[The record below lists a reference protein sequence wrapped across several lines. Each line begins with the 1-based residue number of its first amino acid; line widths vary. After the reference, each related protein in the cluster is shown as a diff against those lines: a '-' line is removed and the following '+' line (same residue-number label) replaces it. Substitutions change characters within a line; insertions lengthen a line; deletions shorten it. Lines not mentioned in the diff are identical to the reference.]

1 MTDFEKRINDIF
13 GQANKDFQEMTQQDH
28 ADNYIANRE
37 EDLFDMEERPSAE
50 TLETPPNLGTHGEN
64 KQGMR
69 GASFSGE
76 LLSHTDDPETS
87 KIAAKNHKL
96 RAGSHAQKIF
106 EFVKKYPDS
115 TAGELGEMTGL
126 GQHETARRLSD
137 LFRKGYIVK
146 GEPKRCNIKN
156 TLMTAWRK
164 A

>member
-1 MTDFEKRINDIF
+1 MTDFQKHINDKF
-13 GQANKDFQEMTQQDH
+13 GNSK
-28 ADNYIANRE
+28 
-37 EDLFDMEERPSAE
+37 DLFDTMINIVDTANR
-50 TLETPPNLGTHGEN
+50 
-64 KQGMR
+64 
-69 GASFSGE
+69 SFSGE

-87 KIAAKNHKL
+87 KIAAENHKL

-156 TLMTAWRK
+156 TLMTAWSENATR
-164 A
+164 